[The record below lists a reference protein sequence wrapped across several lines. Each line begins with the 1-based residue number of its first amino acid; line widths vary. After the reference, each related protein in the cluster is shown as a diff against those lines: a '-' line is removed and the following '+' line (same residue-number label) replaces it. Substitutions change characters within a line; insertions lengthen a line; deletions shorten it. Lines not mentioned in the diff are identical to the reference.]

1 MDAGQPRAAQKEHPA
16 GGRNLLLKALAGFA
30 HQRHGLGEDG
40 RHHAAD
46 LLRLLLGVALHV
58 DAVDRRDGH
67 LHGEADR
74 VVGPREPLLALHLL
88 GELGHPPLQ
97 LVRVA
102 EEVLP
107 TAHLHV
113 RLAFAPMPVVEGAG
127 VELAY
132 DEAGAGPAVVLV
144 HGMAADRAIWPP
156 EIAGARTIAYDRRGS
171 GESGAP
177 EPYARTTVAEQAEDL
192 AALVRALDAAPAVA
206 AGADLGAL
214 VVLDVLKRHAGV
226 LRGAVLVDPP
236 VFQLV

>member
-74 VVGPREPLLALHLL
+74 VVGPGEPLLALHLL

-107 TAHLHV
+107 TGHLDHTT
-113 RLAFAPMPVVEGAG
+113 APCLWWRAPGSSSPTRRPA
-127 VELAY
+127 L
-132 DEAGAGPAVVLV
+132 GPPWCWST
-144 HGMAADRAIWPP
+144 GWRP
-156 EIAGARTIAYDRRGS
+156 
-171 GESGAP
+171 
-177 EPYARTTVAEQAEDL
+177 
-192 AALVRALDAAPAVA
+192 
-206 AGADLGAL
+206 
-214 VVLDVLKRHAGV
+214 
-226 LRGAVLVDPP
+226 
-236 VFQLV
+236 